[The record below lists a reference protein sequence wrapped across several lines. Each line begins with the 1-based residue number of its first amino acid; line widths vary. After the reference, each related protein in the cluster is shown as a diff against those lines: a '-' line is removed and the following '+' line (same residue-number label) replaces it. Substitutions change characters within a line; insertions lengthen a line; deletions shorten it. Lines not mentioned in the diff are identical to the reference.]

1 VWDVQ
6 LWECG
11 GEFWVDFLELL
22 AVGLLVLEVTFRLW
36 TEAFLILDHYFLPL
50 LAMNLTAELRL
61 FLPELWIL
69 LPEFAFDFLV
79 ALDFVFGDA
88 SFEDLLD
95 VGGVVAAELVVLLA
109 GFELFFQE
117 DLLGDSF

>member
-1 VWDVQ
+1 
-6 LWECG
+6 
-11 GEFWVDFLELL
+11 
-22 AVGLLVLEVTFRLW
+22 
-36 TEAFLILDHYFLPL
+36 
-50 LAMNLTAELRL
+50 M
-61 FLPELWIL
+61 

-109 GFELFFQE
+109 GFELFFQQ
-117 DLLGDSF
+117 DFLGDSLEEFLRQVLVLFEEFG